1 MKLGAPEKGPGWKE
15 KLAEKRAAEG
25 AAARAEGAA
34 YGGREVF
41 GDVPAASDEELVA
54 LSKLMNERLQDPAV
68 FPDPAARDWCAHL
81 FCPWLVWLCRL
92 AVVHMSLSR
101 LTLRTTGSSSSLT
114 WMTTDRA
121 R

>member
-41 GDVPAASDEELVA
+41 GDVPAASSEELVA
-54 LSKLMNERLQDPAV
+54 LSKLMNARLQDPV
-68 FPDPAARDWCAHL
+68 LFPDPNTREWCA
-81 FCPWLVWLCRL
+81 RL
-92 AVVHMSLSR
+92 PGPPHPP
-101 LTLRTTGSSSSLT
+101 
-114 WMTTDRA
+114 
-121 R
+121 

>member
-41 GDVPAASDEELVA
+41 GDVPAASNDELLA
-54 LSKLMNERLQDPAV
+54 LSKLFNERLQDPEL
-68 FPDPAARDWCAHL
+68 FPDPNTREWC
-81 FCPWLVWLCRL
+81 VRL
-92 AVVHMSLSR
+92 PRLSR
-101 LTLRTTGSSSSLT
+101 WPRMALRL
-114 WMTTDRA
+114 RH
-121 R
+121 